1 MARDPA
7 TKPLCSLLRLTWRLQ
22 NSFHGRTF
30 GAMALTT
37 SKTYYRQ
44 GFAPLM
50 PQVVVAPYPYCLHCK
65 VRQAHPEGDSWYK
78 ASPTHAVIDCNG
90 LHSDFWRCIPV
101 NHAPTPIL
109 TWEMSS
115 AASRMYRSAL
125 SHISWGLVR
134 P

>member
-1 MARDPA
+1 M
-7 TKPLCSLLRLTWRLQ
+7 Q

-65 VRQAHPEGDSWYK
+65 VRAAHPEGDSWYK
-78 ASPTHAVIDCNG
+78 VSLATPLLFTPGGSFAARQGAQVTSGQKHRACRVCWQMAGSILLDSTHA
-90 LHSDFWRCIPV
+90 
-101 NHAPTPIL
+101 
-109 TWEMSS
+109 
-115 AASRMYRSAL
+115 
-125 SHISWGLVR
+125 
-134 P
+134 